1 MKKLIIAILMMV
13 SGGAAMAQDFQFHYD
28 FGRNLYGT
36 EESSRARTTLTY
48 EQFKADRLGSWYW
61 FVDFDLYGAFYPY
74 FGKGLAIVAEKAPV
88 LKAGCGDPVAGFKL
102 DSKAVDYFVGVTNGG
117 VDYFRLAVVIDLDRF
132 YS

>member
-48 EQFKADRLGSWYW
+48 EQFKAAQEAAKTPTAPGTTDGTPADEAPTGQILT
-61 FVDFDLYGAFYPY
+61 P
-74 FGKGLAIVAEKAPV
+74 AEP
-88 LKAGCGDPVAGFKL
+88 
-102 DSKAVDYFVGVTNGG
+102 TNGE
-117 VDYFRLAVVIDLDRF
+117 VPF
-132 YS
+132 